1 MTVVAI
7 HQPNFF
13 PWLGFFDKMARSDL
27 FVLMDNV
34 QLPRT
39 GKGSWVNRVRLIV
52 NGEPKWATMPVLR
65 EHGSL
70 PRIADVAIDDSQPW
84 RSKLVRSIQ
93 LSYGKAP
100 HFQSVFP
107 VVERLVRNPESTLV
121 GYNAEAI
128 RSIAK
133 LLGLRTSIVLGSDVG
148 AEGHA
153 TDLLIS
159 MVQRVDGSA
168 YLCGAGAA
176 GYQQDDDIRAAGIE
190 VLHQE
195 FEHPEYVQRTRGP
208 FVPGL
213 SVIDVLMSWGV
224 DSTSRFFA
232 EGKRGS

>member
-7 HQPNFF
+7 HQPNFL
-13 PWLGFFDKMARSDL
+13 PWLGFFDKMARSDI

-39 GKGSWVNRVRLIV
+39 GKGSWVNRVRLMV
-52 NGEPKWATMPVLR
+52 NGEPKWATVPVVR

-93 LSYGKAP
+93 LSYAKAP

-107 VVERLVRNPESTLV
+107 LVERLVENTESRLAR
-121 GYNAEAI
+121 YNAEAI
-128 RSIAK
+128 RSIAT
-133 LLGLRTSIVLGSDVG
+133 LLGLRTPIVFGSDVG
-148 AEGHA
+148 GEGQA

-159 MVQRVDGSA
+159 MVQRVDGTA

-176 GYQQDDDIRAAGIE
+176 GYQQDDELRAAGIE
-190 VLHQE
+190 VMHQE
-195 FEHPEYVQRTRGP
+195 FEHPVYAQRTKGP

-213 SVIDVLMSWGV
+213 SVIDLLMNWGV
-224 DSTSRFFA
+224 DSTSAALAQGTRA
-232 EGKRGS
+232 